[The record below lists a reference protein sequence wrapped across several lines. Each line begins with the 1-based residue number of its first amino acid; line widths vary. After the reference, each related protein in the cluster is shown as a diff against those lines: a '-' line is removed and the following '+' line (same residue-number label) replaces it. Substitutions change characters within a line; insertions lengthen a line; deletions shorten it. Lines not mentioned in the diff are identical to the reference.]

1 MGISFGAG
9 TDPAALMAAEKAAKE
24 APAKADAPEAA
35 KVKASPAVPKRQS
48 RAEIAAKVKGE
59 D

>member
-35 KVKASPAVPKRQS
+35 EVKAAPAAPKRQS
-48 RAEIAAKVKGE
+48 RAEITKGKGE
-59 D
+59 G